1 MGTRETRDRA
11 AVANARSGDDEVS
24 DVQTDFPPGKNEPA
38 SIADA
43 SPARSYAAHIV
54 NIWRHAADGMMEVA
68 RLCCE
73 ASERLTAIDKKQLIK
88 RLPFKESTFSK
99 FVQIGKDARLQRL
112 HARRL
117 LPPHYTIAYPL
128 TRLTNDQLET
138 AAKQGVINPDMKRAD
153 LQGWLKARQLWMA
166 NALPADHSAPIVD
179 GPGAEVAA
187 AKDEQ
192 AFAALKTAWNAAVS
206 LQTAWTSATDLARE
220 RFVREVLQVRG
231 APAAPASQRQ

>member
-1 MGTRETRDRA
+1 FRSLPVTAWRRKEHCCFQCASVSRWRSARCLERWRGFCIHSRPTGLRPSGRDRRPHTSFRVSRAALNIAGTQIRRRRGTNCAALMGTRETRDRA

-54 NIWRHAADGMMEVA
+54 NNWRHAADGMMEVA

-73 ASERLTAIDKKQLIK
+73 ASERLTASDKKQLIK

-117 LPPHYTIAYPL
+117 
-128 TRLTNDQLET
+128 
-138 AAKQGVINPDMKRAD
+138 
-153 LQGWLKARQLWMA
+153 
-166 NALPADHSAPIVD
+166 
-179 GPGAEVAA
+179 
-187 AKDEQ
+187 
-192 AFAALKTAWNAAVS
+192 
-206 LQTAWTSATDLARE
+206 
-220 RFVREVLQVRG
+220 
-231 APAAPASQRQ
+231 